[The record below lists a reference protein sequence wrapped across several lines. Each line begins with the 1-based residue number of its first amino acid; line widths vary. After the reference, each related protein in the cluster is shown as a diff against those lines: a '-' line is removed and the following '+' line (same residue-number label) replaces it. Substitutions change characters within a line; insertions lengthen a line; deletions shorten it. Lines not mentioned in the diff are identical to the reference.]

1 MPINTWVCEI
11 LPIGLNTICGTVDTI
26 SIELTRTTLSW
37 LEKGSIFRLLLLLSV
52 VENQR
57 SSIQLFFLLGK
68 DHLSFFKF
76 LTGAKFLQIK
86 ASLQFEF
93 AFT

>member
-11 LPIGLNTICGTVDTI
+11 LPNGLNTICRTVDTI

-37 LEKGSIFRLLLLLSV
+37 LEKGSIFRLLFIILSA

-57 SSIQLFFLLGK
+57 NSIQLFFLLGK
-68 DHLSFFKF
+68 DHFSSF
-76 LTGAKFLQIK
+76 
-86 ASLQFEF
+86 
-93 AFT
+93 